1 MTENELSQQVIG
13 LAIKVHRRLGP
24 GLLESVYEECLSYE
38 LDNADLFFERQKPM
52 PVIYDAIK
60 LDVGFK
66 LDLFVERQ
74 LILELKAVEALN
86 DVHIAQTL
94 TYLRLANCRLGL
106 LVNFNV
112 AVLTKGI
119 RRIANG
125 Y

>member
-1 MTENELSQQVIG
+1 MHENELSQQVIG
-13 LAIKVHRRLGP
+13 LAINVHRQLGP

-38 LDNADLFFERQKPM
+38 LDNAGLFFERQKPM
-52 PVIYDAIK
+52 PVIYDTIK
-60 LDVGFK
+60 LDIGFK

-74 LILELKAVEALN
+74 LILELKAVDALN
-86 DVHIAQTL
+86 DVHVAQTL
-94 TYLRLANCRLGL
+94 TYLRLSNCRLGL
-106 LVNFNV
+106 LINFNV